1 MQLYEI
7 VNLVNELL
15 PPMPDTQGV
24 HAASS
29 SNGALSSR
37 GSGRKHPGITI
48 ASKVEDGQGV
58 VAEESPREILLRHQP
73 ELLVQFGSDLFPV
86 LVQVRFSVADW
97 LFSVENLSLL
107 AIFRIFGI

>member
-1 MQLYEI
+1 MLILVESLQLYEI

-37 GSGRKHPGITI
+37 GPGITI

-86 LVQVRFSVADW
+86 LVQVRFSVA
-97 LFSVENLSLL
+97 N
-107 AIFRIFGI
+107 